1 MGNIDNDIQKFQED
15 IIFFVIDN
23 ESYITEYI
31 IIPALFELT
40 FNGTAHY
47 IFRSFIMS
55 LLILRKLIISTN
67 INPDTFAYNQLLLPF
82 LGYAAYNNVIIKA
95 IIFSFVYSNN
105 FLESC
110 FITMLSLSINSFYGF
125 EEAYA
130 CHILYI
136 ICRNNINIILV
147 PCGKNIDVQFNFKI
161 KNIPQFKKR
170 LAKFQQTIDKFINDR
185 LNVIETE

>member
-31 IIPALFELT
+31 IIPALFEMT

-55 LLILRKLIISTN
+55 LLILRKLIIRTN
-67 INPDTFAYNQLLLPF
+67 INPDTFEYNQLLLPF
-82 LGYAAYNNVIIKA
+82 LGYLAYNNVIIKA

-110 FITMLSLSINSFYGF
+110 FIAILSLGINSYYGF

-136 ICRNNINIILV
+136 ICRNNINILLV

-161 KNIPQFKKR
+161 KNIPQFKNR
-170 LAKFQQTIDKFINDR
+170 LAKFQQTIDKFINER
-185 LNVIETE
+185 LDVIETE